1 MPGHKER
8 EELPRTDLPARKI
21 PYDDDY
27 FGSGEEEGVERE
39 RQASDDGEDD
49 GGEGPKAA

>member
-1 MPGHKER
+1 MPNPKED
-8 EELPRTDLPARKI
+8 LPRTDLPPTKK

-27 FGSGEEEGVERE
+27 FGTGEEEHVERE
-39 RQASDDGEDD
+39 RQASDGGDD